1 MIQVELSRL
10 IIDENREEQ
19 LIILKEVKGERVF
32 PIVIGIYEAAAIDRK
47 IKNSKTVRPLT
58 HDLIINILK
67 ELNYTIS
74 KIIISD
80 LKKNTFYAKVFIS
93 TNGKETEIDSRP
105 SDAIVLAVHL
115 KTPIFVENKILDE
128 IGTTPD
134 ETQPQ
139 G

>member
-19 LIILKEVKGERVF
+19 LIILKEIKGQRVF

-47 IKNSKTVRPLT
+47 IKNVKTARPLT
-58 HDLIINILK
+58 HDLIINLLK
-67 ELNYTIS
+67 ELNSTIE

-80 LKKNTFYAKVFIS
+80 LKKSTFYAKLFIKA
-93 TNGKETEIDSRP
+93 GDRELEIDARP
-105 SDAIVLAVHL
+105 SDAIVLAIHL
-115 KTPIFVENKILDE
+115 KTPVYVENKILDD
-128 IGTTPD
+128 IGATPED
-134 ETQPQ
+134 PPAL

>member
-19 LIILKEVKGERVF
+19 LIILKEVKGDRVF

-47 IKNSKTVRPLT
+47 IKNVKTVRPLT
-58 HDLIINILK
+58 HDLIVNILK
-67 ELNYTIS
+67 EIGYTIN

-80 LKKNTFYAKVFIS
+80 LKTSTFYAKMFIS
-93 TNGKETEIDSRP
+93 NKNNEIEIDSRP

-115 KTPIFVENKILDE
+115 KTPIYVENKILDE

-134 ETQPQ
+134 ESHPT

>member
-10 IIDENREEQ
+10 IIDENRDEQ

-47 IKNSKTVRPLT
+47 IKNAKTVRPLT
-58 HDLIINILK
+58 HDLIISILK

-80 LKKNTFYAKVFIS
+80 LKKNTFYAKMFLS
-93 TNGKETEIDSRP
+93 ANGKEIEIDSRP

-115 KTPIFVENKILDE
+115 KTPIYVENKILDE

-134 ETQPQ
+134 ESQPQ

>member
-32 PIVIGIYEAAAIDRK
+32 PIVIGLYEAVAIDRK
-47 IKNSKTVRPLT
+47 IKNAKTPRPLT

-67 ELNYTIS
+67 GINCTIN

-80 LKKNTFYAKVFIS
+80 LKKNTFYAKIFINA
-93 TNGKETEIDSRP
+93 NGKEIEIDSRP

-115 KTPIFVENKILDE
+115 KAPIYVENKILDE

-134 ETQPQ
+134 ESQPT